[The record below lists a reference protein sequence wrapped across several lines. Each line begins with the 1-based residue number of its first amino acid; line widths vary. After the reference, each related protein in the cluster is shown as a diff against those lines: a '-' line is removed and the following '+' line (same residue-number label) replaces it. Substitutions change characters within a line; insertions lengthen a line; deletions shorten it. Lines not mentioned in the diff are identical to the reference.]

1 MNDIR
6 QMFRA
11 APGMVITVSSLLG
24 IAAVLGVTALFIS

>member
-11 APGMVITVSSLLG
+11 APGLVITVASMLAV
-24 IAAVLGVTALFIS
+24 AAVLGVTALVIT

>member
-11 APGMVITVSSLLG
+11 APGMVITVGALLAV
-24 IAAVLGVTALFIS
+24 AAVLGVTALIIS